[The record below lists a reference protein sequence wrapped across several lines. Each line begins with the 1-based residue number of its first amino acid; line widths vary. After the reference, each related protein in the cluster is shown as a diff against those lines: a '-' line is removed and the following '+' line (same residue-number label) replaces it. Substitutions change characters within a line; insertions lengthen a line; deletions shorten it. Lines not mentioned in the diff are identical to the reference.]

1 MPIQHQMPFPGF
13 LDDARSEPPP
23 RTGSVTMG
31 PQTPSIPGA
40 QQTPPAHAPPPEP
53 PVGPR
58 AADRGAPAP
67 APKSAP
73 PPADVGAEADS
84 QSASE
89 RKKEVAQLSQELRR
103 ALLRELLTEY
113 QNLNGTFFRRKLK
126 AAGIELSAAG
136 TRLGRW
142 IPAIRTIELSEQ
154 MLLTKPWGVVV
165 EVLKHEM
172 AHQYVHEVLGV
183 QGETSHGPAFR
194 DVCEKLGI
202 DAAASGVPHAAA
214 SGDPEA
220 VKVFERIAKLLA
232 LAESANQN
240 EAQAAMAAAQRLM
253 LKHNID
259 SVNARAERGYTFRH
273 LGEPTGRVT
282 ESERLVSAILG
293 SHFFVETIWVPA
305 YRPHDGKWGSV
316 LEVCGSP
323 PNVEMAAYVHD
334 FLHHTAEQLWR
345 EHKRAARITGDR
357 DRRTFLAGV
366 MAGFYE
372 KLQAEKKKN
381 QEQGLVWIR
390 DADLEGFYRKRHPR
404 IQHVRSRGA
413 RRTEAHAH
421 GREAGRNIQLH
432 RPLEGGKSAGPRLL
446 GR

>member
-1 MPIQHQMPFPGF
+1 MPSPQQMPLPWF
-13 LDDARSEPPP
+13 DDASRAAPPA
-23 RTGSVTMG
+23 R
-31 PQTPSIPGA
+31 PQTPS
-40 QQTPPAHAPPPEP
+40 PPPEP
-53 PVGPR
+53 HAAETFVLIGSSFPPGPLEPKR
-58 AADRGAPAP
+58 APARE
-67 APKSAP
+67 P
-73 PPADVGAEADS
+73 PPAEGPPPDPHAEAAAQRDPS
-84 QSASE
+84 PADQKRAAE
-89 RKKEVAQLSQELRR
+89 QLSAELRR
-103 ALLRELLTEY
+103 ALLREILAEY
-113 QNLNGTFFRRKLK
+113 QNLNATFFRRKLRP
-126 AAGIELSAAG
+126 AGIELSAAS

-142 IPAIRTIELSEQ
+142 VPQIRTIELQEQ
-154 MLLTKPWGVVV
+154 LVLTKPWGVVV

-172 AHQYVHEVLGV
+172 AHQYVQEVLGV
-183 QGETSHGPAFR
+183 QDETSHGPAFR
-194 DVCEKLGI
+194 EVCDKLGI
-202 DAAASGVPHAAA
+202 DSAAAGIPAAA
-214 SGDPEA
+214 AAGDPEA

-282 ESERLVSAILG
+282 ESERMVSAIL
-293 SHFFVETIWVPA
+293 SAHFFVETIWVPA

-316 LEVCGSP
+316 LEVCGAP

-345 EHKRAARITGDR
+345 EHKRAARIAGDR

-372 KLQAEKKKN
+372 KLQSEKKKN
-381 QEQGLVWIR
+381 TEQGLVWVR

-404 IQHVRSRGA
+404 IQHVRHRGA

-421 GREAGRNIQLH
+421 GRAAGRNIELH
-432 RPLEGGKSAGPRLL
+432 RPITGGKTAGPRLL
-446 GR
+446 GK

>member
-1 MPIQHQMPFPGF
+1 M
-13 LDDARSEPPP
+13 RSAYE
-23 RTGSVTMG
+23 
-31 PQTPSIPGA
+31 
-40 QQTPPAHAPPPEP
+40 
-53 PVGPR
+53 
-58 AADRGAPAP
+58 
-67 APKSAP
+67 
-73 PPADVGAEADS
+73 
-84 QSASE
+84 ASE
-89 RKKEVAQLSQELRR
+89 RTGDETRARLSAELEAAVARALQRDWESLNWSHLRR
-103 ALLRELLTEY
+103 ALRPPTFLLSDSKSY
-113 QNLNGTFFRRKLK
+113 
-126 AAGIELSAAG
+126 
-136 TRLGRW
+136 LGRW
-142 IPAIRTIELSEQ
+142 SRPDRTIEIARQLVLEH
-154 MLLTKPWGVVV
+154 PWGIVV

-172 AHQYVHEVLGV
+172 AHQYVHEVLDV
-183 QGETSHGPAFR
+183 QDETSHGPAFR
-194 DVCEKLGI
+194 EVCEKLGI
-202 DAAASGVPHAAA
+202 DSAATGVPQAAAA
-214 SGDPEA
+214 GDPEA
-220 VKVFERIAKLLA
+220 TKVFERIAKLLA

-273 LGEPTGRVT
+273 VGEPTGRVT

-293 SHFFVETIWVPA
+293 AHFFVETIWVPA

-323 PNVEMAAYVHD
+323 ENVEMASYVHD
-334 FLHHTAEQLWR
+334 FLHHTSEQLWR
-345 EHKRAARITGDR
+345 DHKRAARITGDR

-381 QEQGLVWIR
+381 QAQGLVWIR

-404 IQHVRSRGA
+404 IQHVRHRGA

-421 GREAGRNIQLH
+421 GRAAGRNIELH
-432 RPLEGGKSAGPRLL
+432 RPIAGGKSAGPRLL

>member
-1 MPIQHQMPFPGF
+1 MPTQMPFPGF
-13 LDDARSEPPP
+13 LDETSDAPPPAPTPP
-23 RTGSVTMG
+23 RT
-31 PQTPSIPGA
+31 
-40 QQTPPAHAPPPEP
+40 PEP
-53 PVGPR
+53 PPR
-58 AADRGAPAP
+58 AADRGAPP
-67 APKSAP
+67 PVSAP
-73 PPADVGAEADS
+73 PAAPPQTSGKPPAETAAADASSVDGAAD
-84 QSASE
+84 E

-103 ALLRELLTEY
+103 ALLREILTEY

-126 AAGIELSAAG
+126 PAGIELSAAG

-154 MLLTKPWGVVV
+154 MVTTKPWGVVV

-183 QGETSHGPAFR
+183 RDETSHGPAFR

-214 SGDPEA
+214 AGDPEA

-305 YRPHDGKWGSV
+305 YRPHDGKWGSI
-316 LEVCGSP
+316 LEVCGTP
-323 PNVEMAAYVHD
+323 QNVEMGAYVHD
-334 FLHHTAEQLWR
+334 FLHHTAEHLWR
-345 EHKRAARITGDR
+345 DHKRAARIAGDR

-421 GREAGRNIQLH
+421 GRAAGRNIELH

>member
-1 MPIQHQMPFPGF
+1 MPTQMPFPGF
-13 LDDARSEPPP
+13 LDETSDAPPPAPTPP
-23 RTGSVTMG
+23 RT
-31 PQTPSIPGA
+31 
-40 QQTPPAHAPPPEP
+40 PEP
-53 PVGPR
+53 PPR
-58 AADRGAPAP
+58 AADRGAPP
-67 APKSAP
+67 PVSAP
-73 PPADVGAEADS
+73 PAAPPQTSGKPPAETAPADASSVDGAAD
-84 QSASE
+84 E

-103 ALLRELLTEY
+103 ALLREILTEY

-126 AAGIELSAAG
+126 PAGIELSAAG

-154 MLLTKPWGVVV
+154 MVTTKPWGVVV

-183 QGETSHGPAFR
+183 QSETSHGPAFR
-194 DVCEKLGI
+194 EVCEKLGI
-202 DAAASGVPHAAA
+202 DAAAAGVPEAAA
-214 SGDPEA
+214 AGDPEA
-220 VKVFERIAKLLA
+220 AKIFERIAKLLA
-232 LAESANQN
+232 LAESANQH

-259 SVNARAERGYTFRH
+259 SIQARAERGYTFRH
-273 LGEPTGRVT
+273 VGEPTGRVT
-282 ESERLVSAILG
+282 ESERIVSAILG

-305 YRPHDGKWGSV
+305 YRPHEARWGSV
-316 LEVCGSP
+316 LEVCGEP

-345 EHKRAARITGDR
+345 EHKRAARITADR

-372 KLQAEKKKN
+372 KLQSEKKKN
-381 QEQGLVWIR
+381 QEQGLVWVR

-404 IQHVRSRGA
+404 IQHVRHRGA

-421 GREAGRNIQLH
+421 GRAAGRNIELH
-432 RPLEGGKSAGPRLL
+432 RPMHGGPQGGPRLL
-446 GR
+446 GK